1 MKNVKNEEHCEELC
15 ADVKKPSKLFK
26 VFVGVV
32 LPKKAATAGVGA
44 FELCQ
49 GGKCVKSGEVTTFGS
64 TSKTFDI
71 PPGSRTNGKD
81 YYLRKTDVTR
91 VVIEQGWTL
100 DKELEAKMRI
110 IVVGNLPG
118 PVVLVRKVGKDGT
131 VEGGDVIQSPKEK
144 HSND

>member
-91 VVIEQGWTL
+91 AEW
-100 DKELEAKMRI
+100 
-110 IVVGNLPG
+110 
-118 PVVLVRKVGKDGT
+118 
-131 VEGGDVIQSPKEK
+131 
-144 HSND
+144 

>member
-64 TSKTFDI
+64 TSKKFDI
-71 PPGSRTNGKD
+71 PTGSRTNGKD
-81 YYLRKTDVTR
+81 YYR
-91 VVIEQGWTL
+91 VSQKKL
-100 DKELEAKMRI
+100 S
-110 IVVGNLPG
+110 
-118 PVVLVRKVGKDGT
+118 LVEIGSGKY
-131 VEGGDVIQSPKEK
+131 
-144 HSND
+144 N